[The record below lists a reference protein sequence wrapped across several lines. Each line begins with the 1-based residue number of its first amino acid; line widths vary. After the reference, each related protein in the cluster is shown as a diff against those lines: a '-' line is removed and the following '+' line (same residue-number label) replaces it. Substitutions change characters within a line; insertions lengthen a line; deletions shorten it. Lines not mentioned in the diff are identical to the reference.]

1 MQPYLGTKAILKKGQ
16 HYVYLSHP
24 PPLSSSIP
32 PTGSR
37 LQFTS
42 YGPQQRLETRCWAG
56 EGQRQCLFPEN
67 TKRRQPGAIS
77 NPPGGG
83 GALPVEV
90 RNNLGKRTD
99 KRAGAHRASPSLVEA
114 KGPGPSGLTR
124 AGQKGEC
131 RGTQDQACLL
141 DPSEGRRGF
150 EQIKSPRAVHE
161 RR

>member
-1 MQPYLGTKAILKKGQ
+1 MSVPREHKKETARGDQQPARG
-16 HYVYLSHP
+16 
-24 PPLSSSIP
+24 
-32 PTGSR
+32 R
-37 LQFTS
+37 
-42 YGPQQRLETRCWAG
+42 
-56 EGQRQCLFPEN
+56 
-67 TKRRQPGAIS
+67 
-77 NPPGGG
+77 

-141 DPSEGRRGF
+141 DPSEGRWGF
-150 EQIKSPRAVHE
+150 EQINSPRAVHE